1 MEIFC
6 RNHSFPASKMLT
18 LKRKE
23 PFELFAYYKPDAVIP
38 HTEFDIGMCCMSI
51 FALDLLQVSLLIN
64 KQTGEKQKKKRE
76 GKGKGRESDL
86 ALLPFS
92 RSFSSSSLPFVY

>member
-23 PFELFAYYKPDAVIP
+23 PFELSAFYKPEANIP
-38 HTEFDIGMCCMSI
+38 HTESHIGTYCHFNYCNGI
-51 FALDLLQVSLLIN
+51 FLSEVKFI
-64 KQTGEKQKKKRE
+64 
-76 GKGKGRESDL
+76 GRETM
-86 ALLPFS
+86 
-92 RSFSSSSLPFVY
+92 V